1 MTVEHI
7 DPESAQIREVY
18 AYFGLAMYQ
27 AQCLER
33 QLAMI
38 LATKYGPGPTRI
50 TSREFDALLERLFRR
65 TLGHLV
71 NEIGALVE
79 VSEDEKEQL
88 RDALSKRN
96 WLAHHYFWNRAEE
109 FLSESGRAS
118 MIIELQE
125 VAETFQALDQILTN
139 RTVEW
144 AETFGITQQS
154 IDEHMERLLQGC
166 TDYIK
171 VSQP

>member
-96 WLAHHYFWNRAEE
+96 WLAHHYFWNRAVEV
-109 FLSESGRAS
+109 SIRKWAS
-118 MIIELQE
+118 LN
-125 VAETFQALDQILTN
+125 D
-139 RTVEW
+139 
-144 AETFGITQQS
+144 
-154 IDEHMERLLQGC
+154 H
-166 TDYIK
+166 
-171 VSQP
+171 

>member
-50 TSREFDALLERLFRR
+50 TSREFDALLEGLFRR

-96 WLAHHYFWNRAEE
+96 WLAHHYFWNRAVE

-154 IDEHMERLLQGC
+154 IDEHMERLFQGC